1 MSSCRERRKILLS
14 VLIQSKKILGDKM
27 KKRRVDIEK
36 LKELFKEGK
45 SDKEIA
51 EAFGVSEYTIKSYR
65 WKLGLL
71 KREQKKQAIEKK
83 LEDAIV
89 MLNKMGF
96 NDREIA
102 AILGISVNTV
112 EKYRARRNLK
122 PVGLTCCSIYKHL
135 LSKYKNKLAEARKFG
150 RLVEKYGIF
159 EAMEKM
165 NLSKR
170 DAARMLAVYQKLQF
184 LDQCSKESFEAIE
197 MVLKDLFSSP
207 RD

>member
-112 EKYRARRNLK
+112 EKYRARHNLK

-159 EAMEKM
+159 EAMKKM

-184 LDQCSKESFEAIE
+184 LDQCSKESLEAIE

>member
-112 EKYRARRNLK
+112 EKYRARHNLK

-159 EAMEKM
+159 EAMKKM

-170 DAARMLAVYQKLQF
+170 DATRMLAVYQKLQF
-184 LDQCSKESFEAIE
+184 LDQCSKESLEAIE

>member
-36 LKELFKEGK
+36 LRELFKEGK

-112 EKYRARRNLK
+112 EKYRARHNLK

-159 EAMEKM
+159 EAMKKM

-170 DAARMLAVYQKLQF
+170 DATRMLAVYQKLQF
-184 LDQCSKESFEAIE
+184 LDQCSKESLEAIE